1 MSEENAEDLP
11 DSPNRGDTVYYIV
24 TDTEGIWMMT
34 QTPGEDDEILFQTT
48 DLFAAERALCIE
60 LARC

>member
-1 MSEENAEDLP
+1 MSEVNAE

-24 TDTEGIWMMT
+24 TDNEGIWMMT
-34 QTPGEDDEILFQTT
+34 QTPGEGDEILFQTT
-48 DLFAAERALCIE
+48 DLFTAERTLCIE

>member
-24 TDTEGIWMMT
+24 TDNEGIWMMA
-34 QTPGEDDEILFQTT
+34 QTPSEDDEIM
-48 DLFAAERALCIE
+48 
-60 LARC
+60 